1 MCEYCNDKNHAT
13 ERCGVRSLD
22 FSRAIGF
29 LVDFP
34 DEVEANRAAGDARI
48 NLYANRTGVTI
59 EQLLDAFRASFVE
72 VE

>member
-1 MCEYCNDKNHAT
+1 MCEYCNDTKHAT

-34 DEVEANRAAGDARI
+34 DEVEANRAAGETRI
-48 NLYANRTGVTI
+48 NLYANRTGVTVD
-59 EQLLDAFRASFVE
+59 QLLDSFRASFVE